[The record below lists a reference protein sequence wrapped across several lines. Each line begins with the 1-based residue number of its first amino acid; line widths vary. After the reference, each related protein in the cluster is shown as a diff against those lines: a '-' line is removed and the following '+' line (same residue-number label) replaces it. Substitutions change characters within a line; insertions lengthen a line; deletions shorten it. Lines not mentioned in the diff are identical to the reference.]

1 MEHHEVDWGENFLM
15 IWKPWIS
22 KRLRQLGPQKGS
34 TKIGRW
40 RKPRGKN
47 VHLFPSGWVK
57 LKCWEVLERW
67 VKHFEQKS
75 VLLAPSDQ
83 GVRSLKKPKKPC
95 WRETPWNLLKQT
107 WQPLPGRSRY
117 VTCRGLHCVAA
128 SYPQKGSMGQANVD
142 PWMVWVL
149 SKKEILLYLLFYMG
163 KSRKIKPMSLIQLDV
178 HCVET
183 KHGWFNGSWV
193 GGRLHKVVL
202 FLKMPEN

>member
-1 MEHHEVDWGENFLM
+1 M
-15 IWKPWIS
+15 
-22 KRLRQLGPQKGS
+22 
-34 TKIGRW
+34 
-40 RKPRGKN
+40 
-47 VHLFPSGWVK
+47 
-57 LKCWEVLERW
+57 
-67 VKHFEQKS
+67 
-75 VLLAPSDQ
+75 
-83 GVRSLKKPKKPC
+83 
-95 WRETPWNLLKQT
+95 
-107 WQPLPGRSRY
+107 
-117 VTCRGLHCVAA
+117 
-128 SYPQKGSMGQANVD
+128 D